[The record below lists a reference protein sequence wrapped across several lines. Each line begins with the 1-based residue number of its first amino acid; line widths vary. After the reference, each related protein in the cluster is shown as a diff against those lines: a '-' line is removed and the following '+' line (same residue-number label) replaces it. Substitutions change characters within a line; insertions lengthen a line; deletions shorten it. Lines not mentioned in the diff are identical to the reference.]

1 MLGFA
6 VGQFVDQLV
15 DPQSGIRKRARTIVD
30 NSLDQRLIAAF
41 NLAKDPPDYAF
52 QTLSGPERATGAIPP
67 TIQSDLAEVAAL
79 AATTPDQLQAVEG
92 AILTALERYQGAEL
106 EGNPLWALRHARALS
121 DLTALHGELS
131 ARSEEH
137 TSELRSLMR
146 RPYAVFC
153 LKKKN
158 NI

>member
-52 QTLSGPERATGAIPP
+52 PTLSGPQRATGAIPP

-79 AATTPDQLQAVEG
+79 AATAPDQPQAVQG
-92 AILTALERYQGAEL
+92 QILTEL
-106 EGNPLWALRHARALS
+106 EPPPRTDTAGHTLRAAPPPHAP
-121 DLTALHGELS
+121 T
-131 ARSEEH
+131 
-137 TSELRSLMR
+137 
-146 RPYAVFC
+146 P
-153 LKKKN
+153 
-158 NI
+158 I

>member
-79 AATTPDQLQAVEG
+79 AATALDQLQAVEG
-92 AILTALERYQGAEL
+92 AILTALERYQGD
-106 EGNPLWALRHARALS
+106 RKSTR
-121 DLTALHGELS
+121 LTSSH
-131 ARSEEH
+131 
-137 TSELRSLMR
+137 
-146 RPYAVFC
+146 
-153 LKKKN
+153 
-158 NI
+158 

>member
-79 AATTPDQLQAVEG
+79 AAT
-92 AILTALERYQGAEL
+92 AL
-106 EGNPLWALRHARALS
+106 
-121 DLTALHGELS
+121 
-131 ARSEEH
+131 RSEEH
-137 TSELRSLMR
+137 TSELQSLMR
-146 RPYAVFC
+146 TSYAVFC
-153 LKKKN
+153 LKKKK
-158 NI
+158 